1 MRFPFRRKMHAA
13 YTASDCPKTM
23 KSIRSFSWKKA
34 RPRKPK
40 STDVP
45 WPSTACASHRA
56 GPRERRFESNW
67 HEAIPAD
74 SRQNGEA
81 DLNTAP
87 PPLTGGGAEIIVKKG
102 APPPCISICQV
113 LRCHSKSELLIE
125 ERAESPFFCR
135 NEGQEIYEPQ
145 RV

>member
-1 MRFPFRRKMHAA
+1 MKRFRQTAGKHGRLPLFCFSCIASATGSYRSVVASALAAIRKTQSSPYCLPGCLPEIAF
-13 YTASDCPKTM
+13 
-23 KSIRSFSWKKA
+23 SFL
-34 RPRKPK
+34 
-40 STDVP
+40 
-45 WPSTACASHRA
+45 
-56 GPRERRFESNW
+56 
-67 HEAIPAD
+67 
-74 SRQNGEA
+74 QNC
-81 DLNTAP
+81 
-87 PPLTGGGAEIIVKKG
+87 GAEIIVKKG